1 MFATIAAR
9 NLIVALIALVVVAV
23 AGPVR
28 AQNQNPSPASLLI
41 AKQIVELKGVR
52 NMFDP
57 MVRGVVEKAKAMFMQ
72 TNFNLAKDL
81 NDVAAILHKDYDSR
95 SAEVIDQTARIYA
108 SHFTEL
114 ELKELLK
121 FYQSPVGKKMITE
134 EPKALDQSMVE
145 AAKYADDLSGQI
157 IERFRTEMKKRGH
170 DL

>member
-9 NLIVALIALVVVAV
+9 NLIVALIALVVVVV
-23 AGPVR
+23 AGPAR
-28 AQNQNPSPASLLI
+28 AQNPSPASLLI

>member
-1 MFATIAAR
+1 MFATITVR
-9 NLIVALIALVVVAV
+9 NLFVALIALVVVAV
-23 AGPVR
+23 ALPAR
-28 AQNQNPSPASLLI
+28 AQNPSPASILI
-41 AKQIVELKGVR
+41 AKQIVEIKGVR

-81 NDVAAILHKDYDSR
+81 NDIAAILHKDYDSR

-108 SHFTEL
+108 SHFTEP

-121 FYQSPVGKKMITE
+121 FYQSPIGKKMITE
-134 EPKALDQSMVE
+134 EPKALDQSMAD
-145 AAKYADDLSGQI
+145 AAKYADDLSGTI

>member
-23 AGPVR
+23 AVPAR
-28 AQNQNPSPASLLI
+28 AQNPSPASLLI
-41 AKQIVELKGVR
+41 AKQIVEIKGVR

-81 NDVAAILHKDYDSR
+81 NDIATILHKDYDSR
-95 SAEVIDQTARIYA
+95 SAEVVDQTARIYA
-108 SHFTEL
+108 SHFTEP

-134 EPKALDQSMVE
+134 EPKALDQSMAD
-145 AAKYADDLSGQI
+145 AAKYADDLSGTV

>member
-9 NLIVALIALVVVAV
+9 NLIAALIALVVVAV
-23 AGPVR
+23 AVPAR
-28 AQNQNPSPASLLI
+28 AQYPSPASILF
-41 AKQIVELKGVR
+41 AKQIVEIKGVR

-81 NDVAAILHKDYDSR
+81 NDIATILHKDYDSR
-95 SAEVIDQTARIYA
+95 SAEVVDQTARIYA
-108 SHFTEL
+108 SHFTEP

-134 EPKALDQSMVE
+134 EPKALDQSMAD
-145 AAKYADDLSGQI
+145 AAKYADDLSGTV